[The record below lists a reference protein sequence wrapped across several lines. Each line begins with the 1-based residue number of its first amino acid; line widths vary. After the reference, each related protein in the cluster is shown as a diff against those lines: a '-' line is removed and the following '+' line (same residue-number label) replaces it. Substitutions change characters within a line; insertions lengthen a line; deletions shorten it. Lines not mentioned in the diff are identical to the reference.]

1 MIGAEQVRGRCP
13 HPVEFGAPM
22 PPRPRP
28 RAADWPYFTGP
39 RPLAFAHR
47 GGGDYAPN
55 VGIENSIAAFA
66 NAVDLGYTHV
76 ETDVHATSDGVA
88 IAFHDDRL
96 DRVTDAVGAV
106 GELTWAQ
113 VAQARIGGREP
124 IPTLAATLE
133 TFPTLNLNI
142 DLKSDAVVEPAIAA
156 IRAAKAERRVCLGA
170 FDERRIRRA
179 YKLSGGRIAVSHS
192 IFGTLAIKLLRPAS
206 IARTL
211 AGPGVALQVPE
222 TFRGVR
228 IVTARLVEHAHAL
241 GNDVHVWTI
250 DDADA
255 MGRLLDLGVDGIIT
269 DRPDVLREVLVARG
283 AWDR

>member
-1 MIGAEQVRGRCP
+1 MIDAEQARTRCP
-13 HPVEFGAPM
+13 HPVESGVPM
-22 PPRPRP
+22 PSRPRP
-28 RAADWPYFTGP
+28 RAADWPYFAAP

-55 VGIENSIAAFA
+55 IGIENSIAAFA
-66 NAVDLGYTHV
+66 NAVALGYTHV

-88 IAFHDDRL
+88 VAFHDDRL
-96 DRVTDAVGAV
+96 DRITDAVGAI
-106 GELTWAQ
+106 GELAWAQ
-113 VAQARIGGREP
+113 VSQARIGGREP

-142 DLKSDAVVEPAIAA
+142 DLKSDAVVEPAMAA
-156 IRAAKAERRVCLGA
+156 IRAAGAERRVCLGS

-179 YKLSGGRIAVSHS
+179 YKLADGRIAVSHS
-192 IFGTLAIKLLRPAS
+192 TLGTLAVKLVRPVAV
-206 IARTL
+206 ARAL
-211 AGPGVALQVPE
+211 AGPGVALQIPE

-228 IVTARLVEHAHAL
+228 ILTARLVERAHAL

-250 DDADA
+250 DDADD
-255 MGRLLDLGVDGIIT
+255 MNRLLDLGVDGIIT
-269 DRPDVLREVLVARG
+269 DRPDVLRDVLVARG